1 MKEQRFLG
9 HILSYDCEKD
19 IIILKADF
27 LDMEKQEIIEQIAKE
42 QTVFSF
48 CFTRPFKKS
57 KTYSQLKYYFKLLKQ
72 IVIGFGVTPSSEV
85 IKSLDNEHK
94 KRCFP
99 AQNIDL
105 GNQVIPVV
113 KSKADMT
120 FEEMQYLTEE
130 LKETYSEILIQ
141 EEYGNEKSF

>member
-1 MKEQRFLG
+1 MKDHRFLG
-9 HILSYDCEKD
+9 HILNYDCEKD
-19 IIILKADF
+19 IITIKVDF

-42 QTVFSF
+42 KTIFSF
-48 CFTRPFKKS
+48 CFSRPFRKS
-57 KTYSQLKYYFKLLKQ
+57 KAYYQLKYYFKLLKQ

-99 AQNIDL
+99 SQNIDL

-120 FEEMQYLTEE
+120 FEEMKYLTDE
-130 LKETYSEILIQ
+130 LKDTYSEILIQ
-141 EEYGNEKSF
+141 EEFEGEGN